1 MQTSVFTFNRK
12 LDNVVGFK
20 SKRGYAV
27 RKLITPTNPNTE
39 KQVAV
44 RARFKALSV
53 VANDLN
59 NIITPLYTYA
69 SRNKMSL
76 RNAFVKLNY
85 PVVQTV
91 DPASEGAINTEKLD
105 YNKLQLTN
113 GSFPGVVFGRA
124 DFNTPQLVTVT
135 FEDMPGVAP
144 DDIVVLAAYIPGL
157 NLTVTE
163 KVKAST
169 HTVAMPLPAAAS
181 GETIQL
187 WGYTQHFNTEQ
198 ARVDY
203 EASFKN
209 DGVIV
214 DALARNSA
222 MNSKFSHT
230 TYLGNGVIG

>member
-1 MQTSVFTFNRK
+1 MQTSIFTFNRK

-20 SKRGYAV
+20 TRKGYAV
-27 RKLITPTNPNTE
+27 RKHLIPTNPNTE

-44 RARFKALSV
+44 RARFKAISV
-53 VANDLN
+53 VADDLDTLL
-59 NIITPLYTYA
+59 TPLSSYA

-85 PVVQTV
+85 PVVETV

-105 YNKLQLTN
+105 YDKLQLTN
-113 GSFPGVVFGRA
+113 GSFPGVIFGRA
-124 DFNTPQLVTVT
+124 DFSTPQQVTIT
-135 FEDMPGVAP
+135 FGDMPGVGP
-144 DDIVVLAAYIPGL
+144 DDIVVLAAYIPSL
-157 NLTVTE
+157 NLSLVE

-169 HTVAMPLPAAAS
+169 HVVVMPLPAGAS
-181 GETIQL
+181 GETVQL
-187 WGYTQHFNTEQ
+187 WGYTQHFRTQQ

-203 EASFKN
+203 EASITN
-209 DGVIV
+209 DGVVV

-222 MNSKFSHT
+222 LNSKFSHT